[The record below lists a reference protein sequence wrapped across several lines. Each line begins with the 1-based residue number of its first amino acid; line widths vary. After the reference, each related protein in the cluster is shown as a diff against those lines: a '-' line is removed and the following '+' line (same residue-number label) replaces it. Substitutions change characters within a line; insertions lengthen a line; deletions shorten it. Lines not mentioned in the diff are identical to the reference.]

1 MEDLIKN
8 SIMSDMNELKIK
20 NIQLESLVQKLNEK
34 IKILDERIKM
44 LENNKIENENLKIIK
59 NGFEL
64 DKNLINNSL
73 IQHSVNADFILIKE
87 YYLKKN
93 NSFKFENN
101 TIQYYFNDIWI
112 DENEELYDVLIINII
127 NTYLTII
134 QENEFKLLGE
144 DDEHINHIMRIEKT
158 AKYRKELKKLLKN
171 YINSI

>member
-1 MEDLIKN
+1 MENLIKN
-8 SIMSDMNELKIK
+8 SIFSDMNELKIK
-20 NIQLESLVQKLNEK
+20 HIQLESIVKKLE
-34 IKILDERIKM
+34 ERIKI
-44 LENNKIENENLKIIK
+44 LENNKIENIIENKNIKIFK
-59 NGFEL
+59 NGLEL

-87 YYLKKN
+87 YYFKKN
-93 NSFKFENN
+93 NSFKLENN
-101 TIQYYFNDIWI
+101 TIQYYFNDMWI
-112 DENEELYDVLIINII
+112 DENEELYEVLILNIT

-134 QENEFKLLGE
+134 QENEFKLLSE

>member
-1 MEDLIKN
+1 M
-8 SIMSDMNELKIK
+8 
-20 NIQLESLVQKLNEK
+20 
-34 IKILDERIKM
+34 
-44 LENNKIENENLKIIK
+44 
-59 NGFEL
+59 EL

-87 YYLKKN
+87 YYFKKN
-93 NSFKFENN
+93 NSFKLENN
-101 TIQYYFNDIWI
+101 TIQYYFNDMWI
-112 DENEELYDVLIINII
+112 DENEELYEVLILNIT

-134 QENEFKLLGE
+134 QENEFKLLSE

>member
-1 MEDLIKN
+1 MENLIKN
-8 SIMSDMNELKIK
+8 NILSDMNELKIK
-20 NIQLESLVQKLNEK
+20 HIQLESIVKKLE
-34 IKILDERIKM
+34 ERIKI
-44 LENNKIENENLKIIK
+44 LENNKIENIIENKNIKIFK

-112 DENEELYDVLIINII
+112 DENEELYDVLILNIT

-144 DDEHINHIMRIEKT
+144 EKI
-158 AKYRKELKKLLKN
+158 KPFLKA
-171 YINSI
+171 SF